1 MIGFVAGRVAELR
14 PAGDAAGEV
23 VVDVGGVGYRCR
35 VPGRTLERLRPG
47 REVVLHTHLHPREGA
62 LDLYGFLERS
72 ERDCFEALL
81 GATGVGP
88 RLALAILS
96 VHTPGSLQAAVAAD
110 DLDAL
115 CLVPGVGRRSAQR
128 LVVEL
133 RPRLEAPVAPV
144 PERVP
149 APAMAEARAALEALG
164 YRPDEVREALAA
176 LPAEGRAEE
185 LVRAALARLAVR
197 VR

>member
-1 MIGFVAGRVAELR
+1 VIGFVAGRVAELR

-35 VPGRTLERLRPG
+35 VPGRALERLRPG
-47 REVVLHTHLHPREGA
+47 QDTVLHTHLHPREGA
-62 LDLYGFLERS
+62 LDLYGFTERS
-72 ERDCFEALL
+72 ERDCFEVLL

-96 VHTPGSLQAAVAAD
+96 VHTPESLRAAVGAD

-133 RPRLEAPVAPV
+133 RPRLEAPVTPIADGAP
-144 PERVP
+144 
-149 APAMAEARAALEALG
+149 ATAMAEARAALEALG
-164 YRPDEVREALAA
+164 YRPDEVREVLAA
-176 LPAEGRAEE
+176 LPPEGRAED
-185 LVRAALARLAVR
+185 LVRGALARLAVR